1 MRRPLSLILA
11 MSMAG
16 SAYSECYSRIAM
28 NNKTQDNMLT
38 ITDVQRTVVPV
49 SQTQAKC
56 VVNYRAQIDGTWHT
70 VEGEAVGLKST
81 NSDSI
86 CAEAVSSSKRQFLL
100 QNGNQV
106 NIEQD
111 MVCTD
116 QTIPTIK
123 PVEIGDRIRESQ
135 VVPHP
140 NFLKRFEYRAAQC
153 RWFIEAEAIS
163 RDLVQRQGI
172 ICQIRDSDW
181 QVVDKW

>member
-28 NNKTQDNMLT
+28 NNKTQDKMLT

-86 CAEAVSSSKRQFLL
+86 CAEAVSSNR
-100 QNGNQV
+100 V

-123 PVEIGDRIRESQ
+123 SVEIGDRIRESQ